1 MYKKLRG
8 INGVFWQP
16 NGEASD
22 FVSTPF
28 WGNDEK
34 VKIKVMEALNEV
46 KLYVPHDQIKVFNNI
61 DSLDIMISS
70 VDKARGMHWV
80 ANMEG
85 ISKECCYALGDSDN
99 DLPMLKEAKK
109 YGHDYVVGNHQ
120 FKGGYEP
127 THRFSTYQEMLQK
140 LFDDLC

>member
-1 MYKKLRG
+1 
-8 INGVFWQP
+8 
-16 NGEASD
+16 
-22 FVSTPF
+22 
-28 WGNDEK
+28 
-34 VKIKVMEALNEV
+34 MEALNEV